1 MDGDVKFF
9 GVFYIT
15 FLFSFIVLIRNLE
28 NGFFLIWLVFI
39 GAFSTDTFAY
49 FSGRFFG
56 RRKLMT
62 AISPKKTVEGAMG
75 GMLGCTIVTVLYGMY
90 LRESGN
96 ISDISLYHYI
106 VLGVLCGTISQL
118 GDWTAS
124 AIKRFVKVK
133 DFGNIMPGHGGAL
146 DRFDSILF
154 TAPVLYFYIS
164 FIV

>member
-1 MDGDVKFF
+1 
-9 GVFYIT
+9 
-15 FLFSFIVLIRNLE
+15 
-28 NGFFLIWLVFI
+28 
-39 GAFSTDTFAY
+39 
-49 FSGRFFG
+49 
-56 RRKLMT
+56 
-62 AISPKKTVEGAMG
+62 
-75 GMLGCTIVTVLYGMY
+75 
-90 LRESGN
+90 
-96 ISDISLYHYI
+96 